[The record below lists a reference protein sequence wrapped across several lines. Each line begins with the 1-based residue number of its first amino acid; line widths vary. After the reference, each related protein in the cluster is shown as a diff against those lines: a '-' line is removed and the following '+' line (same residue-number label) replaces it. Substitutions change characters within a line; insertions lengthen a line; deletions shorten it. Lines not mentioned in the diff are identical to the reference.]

1 MTLTDTDDGLFLY
14 VIQEPTPENPPS
26 SVLREALN
34 GFSSMISR
42 IVTGLALCCTIAFAA
57 RADEATVPKG
67 VVELFTSQG
76 CSSCPPA
83 DRALE
88 TLAHQG
94 SIVALSYHV
103 DYWNYRGWAD
113 TLASPENTAR
123 QYAYARSLGRSGV
136 YTPQAVLN
144 GRDHLKGT
152 DAETLDGRLEALHA
166 KGQGMTVPVEA
177 SRKGDELAIRIG
189 AGEGKADVVIVYF
202 RQRQTVEVLDGE
214 NTGKT
219 IDYVNSVTDVQTVG
233 MWDGGA
239 LDLVLPA
246 KMIGTKGTDG
256 FAILLQSSGPQ
267 GEPAAIL
274 GATMLTTE
282 TKS

>member
-14 VIQEPTPENPPS
+14 VIQEPTPENAPRG
-26 SVLREALN
+26 VLREALN
-34 GFSSMISR
+34 GFCSMISR
-42 IVTGLALCCTIAFAA
+42 IVTGLVLSCTIAFAA
-57 RADEATVPKG
+57 QADEATVPKG

-88 TLAHQG
+88 TLARQAG
-94 SIVALSYHV
+94 IVALSYHV

-152 DAETLDGRLEALHA
+152 DAETLDGRLEVLRA

-189 AGEGKADVVIVYF
+189 AGRGRADVVIVYF
-202 RQRQTVEVLDGE
+202 RQQQTVEVLDGE

-256 FAILLQSSGPQ
+256 FAILLQSSGPR
-267 GEPAAIL
+267 GDPAAIL
-274 GATMLTTE
+274 GAAVMTAE

>member
-1 MTLTDTDDGLFLY
+1 MTLTDTSDGLFLY
-14 VIQEPTPENPPS
+14 VIQEPTPDIPPRG
-26 SVLREALN
+26 VLREALN
-34 GFSSMISR
+34 GFSSMMSR
-42 IVTGLALCCTIAFAA
+42 IVTGLALSCMIAFAA
-57 RADEATVPKG
+57 QADEATVPKG

-94 SIVALSYHV
+94 GIVALSYHV

-152 DAETLDGRLEALHA
+152 DAETLDGRLEALRA
-166 KGQGMTVPVEA
+166 RGQGMSVPIEA
-177 SRKGDELAIRIG
+177 HRKGDELAIRIG
-189 AGEGKADVVIVYF
+189 AGQGRADVVIVYF
-202 RQRQTVEVLDGE
+202 RQQQTVEVLDGE

-246 KMIGTKGTDG
+246 KMIGNKGTDG

-267 GEPAAIL
+267 GDPAAIL
-274 GATMLTTE
+274 GAAVMTAE

>member
-1 MTLTDTDDGLFLY
+1 
-14 VIQEPTPENPPS
+14 
-26 SVLREALN
+26 
-34 GFSSMISR
+34 MISR
-42 IVTGLALCCTIAFAA
+42 IVTGLALSCAIAFAA
-57 RADEATVPKG
+57 QADEATVPKG

-88 TLAHQG
+88 TLARQAG
-94 SIVALSYHV
+94 IVALSYHV

-152 DAETLDGRLEALHA
+152 DAETLDGRLEVLRA

-189 AGEGKADVVIVYF
+189 AGRGRADVVIVYF
-202 RQRQTVEVLDGE
+202 RQQQTVEVLDGE

-256 FAILLQSSGPQ
+256 FAILLQSSGPR
-267 GEPAAIL
+267 GDPAAIL
-274 GATMLTTE
+274 GAAVMTAE

>member
-1 MTLTDTDDGLFLY
+1 
-14 VIQEPTPENPPS
+14 
-26 SVLREALN
+26 
-34 GFSSMISR
+34 MISR
-42 IVTGLALCCTIAFAA
+42 IVTSLALCCTIAFAA
-57 RADEATVPKG
+57 RADEAIGPKG

-83 DRALE
+83 DRALK
-88 TLAHQG
+88 TLAHKG
-94 SIVALSYHV
+94 GIVALSYHV

-136 YTPQAVLN
+136 YTPQAILN

-152 DAETLDGRLEALHA
+152 DAETLDGRLEALRA
-166 KGQGMTVPVEA
+166 QGQGMTVPVEA

-189 AGEGKADVVIVYF
+189 AGKGRADVVIVYF
-202 RQRQTVEVLDGE
+202 RQQQTVEVLDGE

-233 MWDGGA
+233 IWDGGA

-256 FAILLQSSGPQ
+256 FAILLQSSGPE
-267 GEPAAIL
+267 GDPAAIL
-274 GATMLTTE
+274 GAAVMTAD